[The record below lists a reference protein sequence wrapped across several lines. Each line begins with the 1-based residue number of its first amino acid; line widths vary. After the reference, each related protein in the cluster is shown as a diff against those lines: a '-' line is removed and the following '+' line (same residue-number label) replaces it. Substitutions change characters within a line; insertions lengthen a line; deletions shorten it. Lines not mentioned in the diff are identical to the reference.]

1 MIVFVISSGPMQY
14 LVAGVL
20 RRSQDPNFSDSL
32 AALQTPR
39 RVLCICVQPPV
50 EMYVPFARGQYGLS
64 CMPGTATK
72 HAPGC
77 SHYEPPLSISGAGAV
92 MGSAIESNDAGDI
105 TLRLDFPV
113 SKIAG
118 KAPPAPSGLTPETA
132 KVDSTKL
139 TMRALLHYLWQEAG
153 FHKWSPR
160 MEGKR
165 NDWVLHKY
173 LLKAA
178 DGKRIKVG
186 ALSDVL
192 VIPRPSQSQSAGP
205 AGAQSAVDLH
215 VTLQLARAATDPSGG
230 RRLALVLG
238 EVLHIEDRS
247 TPRRFFLRGLDKGL
261 LVSHDLFKMLEKA
274 FSSQLALWQKGSNR
288 LMMLATFYND
298 TVGNPVLSELTL
310 MNTTLDFLPF
320 ESVFEEQ
327 MLARLVTAHRRF
339 TKGLRFNLNRKI
351 QIATAVLTDT
361 ESPTAIFIVSPGA
374 DQDSLSIQ
382 VEEAE
387 QENLA
392 TLVWR
397 AGIDSEPALPDVFS
411 ADRMY

>member
-1 MIVFVISSGPMQY
+1 MKY
-14 LVAGVL
+14 LVAGRPL
-20 RRSQDPNFSDSL
+20 QAQDAAFGDAL

-39 RVLCICVQPPV
+39 RVFCMCVQPPV
-50 EMYVPFARGQYGLS
+50 EMYVPFARGQHGLS
-64 CMPGTATK
+64 CMPGTASK

-77 SHYEPPLSISGAGAV
+77 SHYEPPLSISGAAAV
-92 MGSAIESNDAGDI
+92 MGSAIESNDVGDV
-105 TLRLDFPV
+105 TLRLDFPM
-113 SKIAG
+113 SKITG
-118 KAPPAPSGLTPETA
+118 KAPPSPSGLTPETA
-132 KVDSTKL
+132 KVDPTKL

-165 NDWVLHKY
+165 NHWVLHKY

-178 DGKRIKVG
+178 AGKRIKAG
-186 ALSDVL
+186 TLSDVL
-192 VIPRPSQSQSAGP
+192 VIPRPNSSQPVGA
-205 AGAQSAVDLH
+205 AGAHSAVDVH
-215 VTLQLARAATDPSGG
+215 VALQLACAATDPNGG

-247 TPRRFFLRGLDKGL
+247 TPRRFFLRGMDKGL
-261 LVSHDLFKMLEKA
+261 LVTDDLFKMVERA
-274 FSSQLALWQKGSNR
+274 FSGQLAMWQSGSNR

-310 MNTTLDFLPF
+310 MNTSLDFLPF

-327 MLARLVTAHRRF
+327 MIARLVASHRRF
-339 TKGLRFNLNRKI
+339 NKGLRFNLNRKI

-361 ESPTAIFIVSPGA
+361 ETPLAIFILNPGA
-374 DQDSLSIQ
+374 DEDLLNVQ
-382 VEEAE
+382 VGEAE
-387 QENLA
+387 RENLA

-397 AGIDSEPALPDVFS
+397 AGIDSEPVLPAVYH
-411 ADRMY
+411 AGTAH